1 MNTGGAASRW
11 RGDLLAATIL
21 SCGLCI
27 AGSAPSRADPADAPS
42 ATSPSSP
49 LPVVRLAQAAPPS
62 SPATTTP
69 TPAKAPPPI
78 EEVVVTASRNG
89 AANVQNVPIAVSVLK
104 PEALDAFGGTGLLD
118 YTQTVPSLSIEDF
131 GPGIN
136 KITIRGINTTG
147 LDYTNVQDRP
157 LVAVYLDETPISLQS
172 QNPDLKV
179 FDLSRV
185 EVLRGPEG
193 TLYGAGAMAGT
204 IRLITQKPDPTSYF
218 GSLEEVVSDTD
229 GGYGGFNYSLRA
241 MGNFPIVNDKL
252 AVRVVLYRSDDSGF
266 IKNIGIGK
274 NTQDDVSDQ
283 ARLALRLTPIENLT
297 LDASLTY
304 EHLDAGVYDAF
315 AGLPA
320 YTFKSLEPEETKD
333 NFKVWNLTATY
344 NLDFASATNSFSYL
358 QRKNADYAANEYG
371 VNSFLYVP
379 FVGTGYPIAPALDV
393 VRDNTSDVIDEFR
406 LYSNGD
412 RRLTWNAGIFYDKF
426 TRDYYQDQPAKG
438 FDAFWQ
444 YIVGYPGYSSLDDGA
459 FNPND
464 DFSGIQDVN
473 ESQVALFAQATYK
486 ILENLEITAGWR
498 YFDWHQNFNLY
509 FGGIFGANPIA
520 AGGVPG
526 VPLTE
531 QGKASATGNTPRF
544 AIDYHVTPDTMLYAE
559 AAKGFRYGGV
569 NQPVPL
575 SICGVYLAALGLKSA
590 PLQFGPDE
598 LWSYSLGEKST
609 LFNNRLTLDVTGFLI
624 NWSHVQT
631 EEALACSYYFDENL
645 GNIQSKG
652 VEVESS
658 LQVTKYLTVNF
669 NGSYTDSAADG
680 ALTAVQAPSGSPTP
694 YSPRYIASL
703 SANYRVPLERGG
715 LEFGVEYNYRSSEQN
730 AFSIPTGAAGDV
742 CRTSAG
748 IYGSGCG
755 FRTFP
760 DLHTLNAE
768 VSYKIK
774 GWTVGLF
781 ANNIGSFA
789 KIVNI
794 GAPPAGSQQPG
805 DTIFYARPMT
815 IGLRVKT
822 TF

>member
-1 MNTGGAASRW
+1 MNASGDVASRRR
-11 RGDLLAATIL
+11 RGLLAATIL
-21 SCGLCI
+21 AGGACI
-27 AGSAPSRADPADAPS
+27 FGAPPGRAEPADTQATARNSAPQPQ
-42 ATSPSSP
+42 
-49 LPVVRLAQAAPPS
+49 VRLAQAAPP
-62 SPATTTP
+62 ANLP
-69 TPAKAPPPI
+69 TVAARANAAPQA

-89 AANVQNVPIAVSVLK
+89 AANVQNVPIAVSVIK
-104 PEALDAFGGTGLLD
+104 PEALDAYGGTGLLD
-118 YTQTVPSLSIEDF
+118 YTETVPSLSIEDF

-157 LVAVYLDETPISLQS
+157 LVAIYLDDTPISLQS

-204 IRLITQKPDPTSYF
+204 IRLITQKPDPSAYF

-241 MGNFPIVNDKL
+241 MGNFPIVNDKVAL
-252 AVRVVLYRSDDSGF
+252 RVVLYRSDDSGF

-283 ARLALRLTPIENLT
+283 ARIALRLKPIQNLT
-297 LDASLTY
+297 VDASLTY

-315 AGLPA
+315 AGLPS

-344 NLDFASATNSFSYL
+344 DLDFASATNSLSYL
-358 QRKNADYAANEYG
+358 QRKNANYGANEYG
-371 VNSFLYVP
+371 VNAFLYG
-379 FVGTGYPIAPALDV
+379 GTLPIEPALDV

-406 LYSNGD
+406 IYSNGD
-412 RRLTWNAGIFYDKF
+412 RRLTWNAGVFYEKF
-426 TRDYYQDQPAKG
+426 TRDYFQDQPATN
-438 FDAFWQ
+438 FDSFWQ
-444 YIVGYPGYSSLDDGA
+444 YVVDYPGYNSKDDGA
-459 FNPND
+459 FGAND

-486 ILENLEITAGWR
+486 ILDNLDITAGWR

-520 AGGVPG
+520 YGGVPG

-544 AIDYHVTPDTMLYAE
+544 ALDYHITPNTMLYAE

-569 NQPVPL
+569 NQPVPQ
-575 SICGVYLAALGLKSA
+575 SICGIYLAQLGLKSA
-590 PLQFGPDE
+590 PIQFGPDE

-609 LFNNRLTLDVTGFLI
+609 LFNSRLTADITGFLI

-658 LQVTKYLTVNF
+658 LKATSQLTLAANA
-669 NGSYTDSAADG
+669 SYTDSAANG
-680 ALTAVQAPSGSPTP
+680 ALTAVQAPNGSPTP
-694 YSPRYIASL
+694 YAPRYIASL
-703 SANYRVPLERGG
+703 SANYLVLLERGG
-715 LEFGVEYNYRSSEQN
+715 VDFGIEYNYRSSEQN

-768 VSYKIK
+768 VTYKLK

-794 GAPPAGSQQPG
+794 GAPPAGSLQPG

-815 IGLRVKT
+815 IGLRVKS